1 MMFRCYAPT
10 DVWPLC
16 SYRRLAAMQLQTFG
30 RYAATDV
37 WPLCGYRRLAIMRLQ
52 TFGHYAATDVWPFC
66 GYRRL
71 AAMRLFSTILHVIL
85 QTLGHNAAI
94 HANFV
99 RNDTDIWLPCGYSR
113 QGMKAYK
120 IPNFEIAA

>member
-1 MMFRCYAPT
+1 MSAMFFNFLMN
-10 DVWPLC
+10 DVSVLC
-16 SYRRLAAMQLQTFG
+16 TYRRLAIMRLQTFG

-37 WPLCGYRRLAIMRLQ
+37 WPL
-52 TFGHYAATDVWPFC
+52 C

-99 RNDTDIWLPCGYSR
+99 RNDTDIWLACGYSR